1 VHEQLFDLT
10 AAKDLDGLLE
20 HIAPDIVS
28 YEHAGPL
35 QHIGTDTSARYAG
48 AASSRHPGG
57 SISTFPISRFK

>member
-1 VHEQLFDLT
+1 VHEQWSGLT

-35 QHIGTDTSARYAG
+35 HKPCRPTGPT
-48 AASSRHPGG
+48 PLGG
-57 SISTFPISRFK
+57 STCAQLSGVAHIP